1 MNHQKFW
8 NGFCRRFR
16 SKTADF
22 KTLLK
27 ELGDNF
33 PSSKKWFKRETWE
46 VDNAILIYHN
56 IDIEEL
62 GYEGT
67 LSTQKVIE
75 AIQNSDDDDLHG
87 NLLNYLNPN
96 HSSLDLEWNRITTI
110 HVLDFFKFLKNK
122 GFKIPEHFPKELFD
136 SNRQQDEQ
144 TTQSTKQGEID
155 GKNLKKL
162 VKSFDLKKMTV
173 NELGILQARILAAAL
188 WKNDETLSQTDI
200 IDGDEFIEAMQHFY
214 SFAGSSNAEEK
225 EMRQEWICDL
235 DPRENKPGR
244 KKKRQ

>member
-27 ELGDNF
+27 ELEDNF
-33 PSSKKWFKRETWE
+33 PCSKKWFKRETWE
-46 VDNAILIYHN
+46 MDNAILIYNN
-56 IDIEEL
+56 IEIEEL
-62 GYEGT
+62 GHQGT
-67 LSTQKVIE
+67 ISQREIIE
-75 AIQNSDDDDLHG
+75 AIKFSDDDDLHG
-87 NLLNYLNPN
+87 NLFNYLNPH
-96 HSSLDLEWNRITTI
+96 HSPFDFDHITTI
-110 HVLDFFKFLKNK
+110 SVSDFLEFLKNK
-122 GFKIPEHFPKELFD
+122 CFKMPDHFPKELFD

-188 WKNDETLSQTDI
+188 WKNNENLSQTDI
-200 IDGDEFIEAMQHFY
+200 IDSDEFIEAMQHFY
-214 SFAGSSNAEEK
+214 SFTGLSNAEEK

-235 DPRENKPGR
+235 DPRDNKPGR
-244 KKKRQ
+244 KKKQ

>member
-1 MNHQKFW
+1 MNHQQFW

-33 PSSKKWFKRETWE
+33 PCSKKWFKRETWE
-46 VDNAILIYHN
+46 MDNAILIYNN
-56 IDIEEL
+56 IEIEEM
-62 GYEGT
+62 GHQGT
-67 LSTQKVIE
+67 ISQGEIIE
-75 AIQNSDDDDLHG
+75 AIKFSDDDDLHG
-87 NLLNYLNPN
+87 NLFNYLNPN
-96 HSSLDLEWNRITTI
+96 HSPFDFDYITTI
-110 HVLDFFKFLKNK
+110 SVTDFLEFLKNK
-122 GFKIPEHFPKELFD
+122 YFKIPDHFPKELFD
-136 SNRQQDEQ
+136 SNRQEDEQ
-144 TTQSTKQGEID
+144 ATQSIKQGEID

-173 NELGILQARILAAAL
+173 NELGILQARILAATL

-200 IDGDEFIEAMQHFY
+200 IDSDEFIEAMQHFY
-214 SFAGSSNAEEK
+214 SFTGSSNAEEK

-235 DPRENKPGR
+235 DPRDNKPGR
-244 KKKRQ
+244 KKKL

>member
-33 PSSKKWFKRETWE
+33 PCSKKWFKRETWE
-46 VDNAILIYHN
+46 MDNAILIYNN
-56 IDIEEL
+56 IEIEEL
-62 GYEGT
+62 GHQGT
-67 LSTQKVIE
+67 ISQREIIE
-75 AIQNSDDDDLHG
+75 AIKFSDDDDLDG
-87 NLLNYLNPN
+87 NLFNYLNP
-96 HSSLDLEWNRITTI
+96 HYSPFDFDHITTI
-110 HVLDFFKFLKNK
+110 SVSDFLEFLKNK
-122 GFKIPEHFPKELFD
+122 CFKMPDHFPKELFD

-188 WKNDETLSQTDI
+188 WKNNENLSQTDI
-200 IDGDEFIEAMQHFY
+200 IDSDEFIEAMQHFY
-214 SFAGSSNAEEK
+214 SFTGLSNAEEK

-235 DPRENKPGR
+235 DPRDNKPGR
-244 KKKRQ
+244 KKKQ

>member
-33 PSSKKWFKRETWE
+33 PCSKKWFKRETWE
-46 VDNAILIYHN
+46 MDNAILIYNN
-56 IDIEEL
+56 IDIEKL
-62 GYEGT
+62 GHQET
-67 LSTQKVIE
+67 ISQREIIE
-75 AIQNSDDDDLHG
+75 AIKFSDDDDLHG
-87 NLLNYLNPN
+87 NLFNYLNPN
-96 HSSLDLEWNRITTI
+96 HSPFDFDYITTI
-110 HVLDFFKFLKNK
+110 SVTDFLEFLKNK
-122 GFKIPEHFPKELFD
+122 CFKIPDHFPKESFYNDRHFNEQPPALPK
-136 SNRQQDEQ
+136 DEM
-144 TTQSTKQGEID
+144 D

-173 NELGILQARILAAAL
+173 NELGILQARILAATL

-200 IDGDEFIEAMQHFY
+200 IDSDEFIEAMQHLY
-214 SFAGSSNAEEK
+214 SFTGLSNAEEK

-235 DPRENKPGR
+235 DPRDNKPGR
-244 KKKRQ
+244 KKKQ